1 MSDNIKEREAAGKKK
16 KALDALL
23 KICQLKRFESQQ
35 LACQAN
41 KSTMTEALD
50 KATTEKKRLDEEGI
64 NRQAMQQELSKK
76 LRKLQVCS
84 LPTFLLD
91 IIGRCYYMS
100 TWPR

>member
-91 IIGRCYYMS
+91 IIGRCYCMS
-100 TWPR
+100 TWPM

>member
-50 KATTEKKRLDEEGI
+50 KATKEKTRLDKEGI

-84 LPTFLLD
+84 LPTFFA
-91 IIGRCYYMS
+91 
-100 TWPR
+100 